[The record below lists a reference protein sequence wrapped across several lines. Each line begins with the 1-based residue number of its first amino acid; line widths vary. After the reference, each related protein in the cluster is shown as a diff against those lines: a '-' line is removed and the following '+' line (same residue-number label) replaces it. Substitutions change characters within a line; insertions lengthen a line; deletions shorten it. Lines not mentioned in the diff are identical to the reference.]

1 MRKKPDEC
9 PAFLLSISLHNII
22 IVNYMAR
29 INQML
34 KGRGGDEIPFRQR
47 TRSRER
53 KLPPRR
59 GAGAAV

>member
-1 MRKKPDEC
+1 
-9 PAFLLSISLHNII
+9 
-22 IVNYMAR
+22 
-29 INQML
+29 ML

-59 GAGAAV
+59 GAGAAVRYGKGWGSRTRKPCSGWIQAAERISAALK